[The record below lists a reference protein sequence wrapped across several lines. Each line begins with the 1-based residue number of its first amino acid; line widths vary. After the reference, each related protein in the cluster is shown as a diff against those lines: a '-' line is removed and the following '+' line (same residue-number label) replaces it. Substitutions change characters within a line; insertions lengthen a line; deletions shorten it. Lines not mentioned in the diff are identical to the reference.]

1 MKIGVC
7 RGFDDFFSIKVAAE
21 AGADYIE
28 TGFAGLVNAEDAKID
43 FCGDF
48 LKQYN
53 MPCYSANC
61 FIPGSLK
68 VTGETVDYAALDEY
82 ITKGFVNGEKLGLKT
97 VVFGSSGARNVPEGF
112 PAEKAKEQMAYFLKE
127 YAGPRAKE
135 HGIIIAIEPL
145 STKDTNIIFTMA
157 EAAEIAKMSGAE
169 NVFALG
175 DLYHMCYNNDEVA
188 NVYTLGGAVRH
199 AHIAEPSKRKF
210 PSRSDDAK
218 YIAMY
223 GEFLKAL
230 EKTGCTHCSIEA
242 GTDAFSKE
250 AGEAIALLKECA
262 NS

>member
-7 RGFDDFFSIKVAAE
+7 RGFDDFFGIKAAAE

-28 TGFAGLVNAEDAKID
+28 AGFASFVNNEDAKFD
-43 FCGDF
+43 FCKDY
-48 LKQYN
+48 LQQYN

-61 FIPGSLK
+61 FIPGTLK
-68 VTGETVDYAALDEY
+68 VTGENVDYAALDEY
-82 ITKGFVNGEKLGLKT
+82 ISKGFANGAKLGLKT

-112 PAEKAKEQMAYFLKE
+112 SPEKAKEQIAYFLKE